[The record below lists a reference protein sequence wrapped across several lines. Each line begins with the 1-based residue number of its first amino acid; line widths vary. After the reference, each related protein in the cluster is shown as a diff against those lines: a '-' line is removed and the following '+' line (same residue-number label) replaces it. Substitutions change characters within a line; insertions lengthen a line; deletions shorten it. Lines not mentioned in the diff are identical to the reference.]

1 MSARRETPRVE
12 PKRIFALDEG
22 RFVVSGI
29 HSGRSL
35 KMGLEVEVEVIWLFT
50 YDDDV
55 MRRWDMFLSLDDAL
69 EAASR

>member
-1 MSARRETPRVE
+1 
-12 PKRIFALDEG
+12 
-22 RFVVSGI
+22 
-29 HSGRSL
+29 
-35 KMGLEVEVEVIWLFT
+35 MGLEVEVEVIWLFT